1 MYGSKEEFISPKD
14 EHLSIRMRRLPDSYT
29 VTLPVVTSAKGQ
41 THPPCHRLP
50 RVHSGPN
57 CLDIPLIYLRGDI
70 EIWELNAD
78 EYFERL
84 WRHQCITADRHLDIE
99 NP

>member
-1 MYGSKEEFISPKD
+1 
-14 EHLSIRMRRLPDSYT
+14 MRRLLDSYT
-29 VTLPVVTSAKGQ
+29 VTLPAFTSAKGQ

-50 RVHSGPN
+50 RVHSDPN

-78 EYFERL
+78 EYFILNTFRD
-84 WRHQCITADRHLDIE
+84 ITADHDIE